1 MNNFSIYAKLMYMN
15 SKTAWFPP
23 KIVISKNIGIFGGI
37 LKMSALVKCTILYYY
52 CVAKAPSC
60 VKLFKFFKSDV
71 WLKSYREICEKQ
83 FFLAGALFFVAHSSS
98 EVEWPCSD
106 AE

>member
-1 MNNFSIYAKLMYMN
+1 MPSFKYMN

-23 KIVISKNIGIFGGI
+23 KIVISENIGIFWGI
-37 LKMSALVKCTILYYY
+37 LKMGALVKCPILYYY

-60 VKLFKFFKSDV
+60 VRLFKFLKSDV

-83 FFLAGALFFVAHSSS
+83 FFLAGALFFVAHSINLNPTGLSQI
-98 EVEWPCSD
+98 
-106 AE
+106 